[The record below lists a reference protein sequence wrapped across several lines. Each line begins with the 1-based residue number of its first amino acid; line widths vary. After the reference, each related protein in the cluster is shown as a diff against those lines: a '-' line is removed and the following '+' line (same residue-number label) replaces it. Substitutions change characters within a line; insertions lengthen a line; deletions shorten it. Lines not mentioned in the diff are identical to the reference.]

1 MRNVKKNKIWS
12 ERAMAL
18 GISAVAVAAVVLI
31 GLIIYALIEQ
41 WNELKSWIIGL
52 VCICSL
58 VYLVVWYTTRRNR

>member
-1 MRNVKKNKIWS
+1 MRNEKKNKIWS
-12 ERAMAL
+12 ERAMSL

-41 WNELKSWIIGL
+41 WNEIKSWIIGL